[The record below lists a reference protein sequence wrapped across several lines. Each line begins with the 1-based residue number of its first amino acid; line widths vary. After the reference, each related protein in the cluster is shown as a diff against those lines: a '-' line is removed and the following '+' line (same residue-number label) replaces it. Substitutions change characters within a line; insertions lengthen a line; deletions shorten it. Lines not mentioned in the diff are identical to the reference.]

1 MAGFFD
7 LSDPQNAALLGL
19 ASGLLQ
25 AGMPS
30 RLPMPLGAALG
41 RGLAAGLDA
50 GLTAQRLRQSAALRQ
65 QITAAARPPA
75 MNGNQVLWPATWSG
89 PSIGR

>member
-7 LSDPQNAALLGL
+7 LSDPENAALLGL

-30 RLPMPLGAALG
+30 RLPVPLGAVLG
-41 RGLAAGLDA
+41 RSLATGLDA
-50 GLTAQRLRQSAALRQ
+50 GLAAQRARQSAALHQ
-65 QITAAARPPA
+65 LAAAATPPVSGSA
-75 MNGNQVLWPATWSG
+75 MLSPAGWGASLL
-89 PSIGR
+89 PGR

>member
-30 RLPMPLGAALG
+30 RLPMPLGAVLG
-41 RGLAAGLDA
+41 HGLAAGLNA
-50 GLTAQRLRQSAALRQ
+50 GLAAQRSRQSAALRQ
-65 QITAAARPPA
+65 IAAAAAPSA
-75 MNGNQVLWPATWSG
+75 GGNPILGAVGWSG
-89 PSIGR
+89 SPTGR